1 MIDVDLYDKDHE
13 LSTRDAAAV
22 AKKNRRTIVAWI
34 NRGELAAMK
43 NPGARGHY
51 RIRWEDLHQLLHT
64 PAVPKDK

>member
-1 MIDVDLYDKDHE
+1 MIDRNLYDENHE

-22 AKKNRRTIVAWI
+22 AQKNRRTIVAWI

-51 RIRWEDLHQLLHT
+51 RVRWADLYELLHT